1 MPSGPA
7 GEMGMSAMKARL
19 RLLFIADA
27 NATNASVWLAYFAN
41 ELGHDVHVIAMRPL
55 TRTIQGVT
63 IHDLSTTSKAA
74 YFARIPQIRSLVRAI
89 QPDLL
94 IGYRVQSYGF
104 LAACTGFRP
113 LALAGQC
120 DYIAWP
126 PDSRVSRSFCRYAL
140 RRADLISSW
149 SEIMTAN
156 LVRLGARPE
165 IISTFPRGV
174 KTDAFFPASGCEAPA
189 PHTIITTRGLTP
201 EYHQDT
207 VIRSL
212 GLVRN
217 RLGHPLRYLVLGEGP
232 MKETLEKLSV
242 DLGVQESVSF
252 LGLVPHAEVP
262 DQLRRAHVY
271 VSLVSTEGV
280 SASLLE
286 AMACGVF
293 PIVPDIPANR
303 LWIQDGTNGFLVPM
317 EDWRRDQVRGF
328 LAPPTDRTQLA
339 DKIVRALRD
348 ERLRQSARDINVELV
363 RQKACWRTN
372 MARMEEA
379 FTEVV
384 HRSRHGG
391 LGLGARLSG
400 EQGTLG

>member
-1 MPSGPA
+1 
-7 GEMGMSAMKARL
+7 MSAMKARL

-41 ELGHDVHVIAMRPL
+41 ELGHEVHVIAMKPLRRP
-55 TRTIQGVT
+55 IGGVT
-63 IHDLSTTSKAA
+63 IHDLGTTIKAA
-74 YFARIPQIRSLVRAI
+74 YFARIPKIRSLVQAI

-120 DYIAWP
+120 DSIAWP
-126 PDSRVSRSFCRYAL
+126 PDSMVSRSFCRYAL
-140 RRADLISSW
+140 RRADMISSW

-165 IISTFPRGV
+165 VISTFPRGV
-174 KTDAFFPASGCEAPA
+174 KTDVFFPAADTAAPA

-201 EYHQDT
+201 EYHQDA

-217 RLGHPLRYLVLGEGP
+217 RLGQPLQYLVLGEGP
-232 MKETLEKLSV
+232 MKEPLETLAA
-242 DLGVQESVSF
+242 DLGVRDSVSF
-252 LGLVPHAEVP
+252 LGLVPHALVP
-262 DQLRRAHVY
+262 NHLRRAQVY

-303 LWIQDGTNGFLVPM
+303 LWIEDGVNGFLVSM
-317 EDWRRDQVRGF
+317 DGWQHDRVRGF
-328 LAPPTDRTQLA
+328 LAPPTDRSRLSDQ
-339 DKIVRALRD
+339 IVAALRD
-348 ERLRQSARDINVELV
+348 DRLRQKARDINVDLV
-363 RQKACWRTN
+363 RHKACWHTN
-372 MARMEEA
+372 MARME
-379 FTEVV
+379 
-384 HRSRHGG
+384 
-391 LGLGARLSG
+391 GAYCAIVDRWRRC
-400 EQGTLG
+400 